1 MPADLYKAFT
11 TLPAYVKVRARNLY
25 IASSTVPECLVL
37 NFLLVGTMTLAIV
50 SAVLVRIGSRRLND
64 VLGTHRIDMTA
75 GFDTF
80 HRFMVVAACFIL
92 CGIPVLLADVLT
104 EGDPVTDRLA
114 MCGVYGLL
122 LYFVLNIFN
131 RKVILTSTGIVTRT
145 ALGKVLAVSNQELLG
160 ARMDKRMKRVGSVCF
175 VTPRHRVII
184 DEQMENYHLVVAE
197 LQRRAG

>member
-1 MPADLYKAFT
+1 M
-11 TLPAYVKVRARNLY
+11 VCARNRY
-25 IASSTVPECLVL
+25 TPSSTLSECLVL
-37 NFLLVGTMTLAIV
+37 NFLLVATVTFAIV
-50 SAVLVRIGSRRLND
+50 SAVLVRMGSRRLND
-64 VLGTHRIDMTA
+64 VLGAHRIDMTA

-92 CGIPVLLADVLT
+92 CGIPVLLANVLT
-104 EGDPVTDRLA
+104 EGDPMTDRLA

-131 RKVILTSTGIVTRT
+131 RKILLTSSGIVTRT
-145 ALGKVLAVSNQELLG
+145 ALGKVLAISNQEFLG

-175 VTPRHRVII
+175 VTPRHRVNI
-184 DEQMENYHLVVAE
+184 DEQMENYHVVVAE